1 MHKFFTEAEN
11 FQGDEAFIYGDDVK
25 HLYKVVRLVE
35 GDKIVLNNYI
45 GEEFLCNIEEI
56 TKQSVRVKIIEKLEI
71 NNESNIEIYL
81 FQGLPKAAKM
91 DLIVQKATELGVKK
105 IIPTITGRV
114 DVKLKG
120 EFKKLDR
127 LQRIANEAC
136 KQCKRTLV
144 PRVEAPVEFKDLLAQ
159 ADEFD
164 LVVVPYENAENKG
177 MKYIANKYRD
187 KDLKTVAIV
196 VGPEGGF
203 EEEEINTLVENGAEI
218 ITLGNRILRTETA
231 GFVCSSLLQYE
242 FGDLGGTI

>member
-1 MHKFFTEAEN
+1 MHKFFTEIQN
-11 FQGDEAFIYGDDVK
+11 FQGNEAYIYGDDVK
-25 HLYKVVRLVE
+25 HLYRVVRLVE
-35 GDKIVLNNYI
+35 GDRIVLNNYE
-45 GEEFLCNIEEI
+45 GEEFLGEIEEI
-56 TKQSVRVKIIEKLEI
+56 TKQSVKVKLIEKLEI
-71 NNESNIEIYL
+71 NNESNIDIYL

-91 DLIVQKATELGVKK
+91 DLIVQKATELGVKS
-105 IIPTITGRV
+105 IIPTITERV
-114 DVKLKG
+114 DVKLRG

-144 PRVEAPVEFKDLLAQ
+144 PKVEEPLEFKLFL
-159 ADEFD
+159 EKMKTFD

-177 MKYIANKYRD
+177 MKYLASNFKD
-187 KDLKTVAIV
+187 KDIKSIAIV

-203 EEEEINTLVENGAEI
+203 EDYEIQQLTENGAEI